1 VQPPPPDPQLSIP
14 QTAVTLPSPQPLN
27 PDAVPT
33 VQAAQAPAPEKVEAP
48 PAPRAVRRSAAGPP
62 KPEPEPETEAPPTP
76 AVQEQAPIQ
85 PILSGDEQKHI
96 QSAIET
102 RKREIGEKLGRAKG
116 RSSSHDQLLVD
127 RIKTF
132 LAQCDEAE
140 GRGDYSQADALSER
154 ALILA
159 RELQGE

>member
-1 VQPPPPDPQLSIP
+1 
-14 QTAVTLPSPQPLN
+14 
-27 PDAVPT
+27 
-33 VQAAQAPAPEKVEAP
+33 
-48 PAPRAVRRSAAGPP
+48 
-62 KPEPEPETEAPPTP
+62 
-76 AVQEQAPIQ
+76 
-85 PILSGDEQKHI
+85 LSGDEQKHI